1 MFEWRTDTPD
11 TKGEVMVTCQ
21 SGRSR
26 WVLPGCYYRR
36 GSWWHTIIEA
46 HDREIDPEGDVEH
59 IGEEE
64 ERVLAEVIAWAEY
77 PDPFG
82 MEDEPLIRCKD
93 CKYYEET
100 DETIGTCL
108 LTESGAHVKGYC
120 AWAERKEE

>member
-11 TKGEVMVTCQ
+11 TRGEVMVTCQ

-26 WVLPGCYYRR
+26 WVLPSCYYRR
-36 GSWWHTIIEA
+36 GTWWHTIIEA

-59 IGEEE
+59 IGEQE
-64 ERVLAEVIAWAEY
+64 ERVMAEVIAWAEY

-120 AWAERKEE
+120 SWAERKE

>member
-1 MFEWRTDTPD
+1 MFEWRTDEPD

-36 GSWWHTIIEA
+36 GQWWHTIIEA

-64 ERVLAEVIAWAEY
+64 ERVLAEVIAWSEY

-93 CKYYEET
+93 CKWYYR
-100 DETIGTCL
+100 GGATCMYWDG
-108 LTESGAHVKGYC
+108 ENNMHGDDYC
-120 AWAERKEE
+120 SRAERKEE